1 MKRIVISLAFVALAL
16 PAVAQEAPD
25 FTTAEITLGLFQRDT
40 PGSSKF
46 LEYRDIPQGAVL
58 PFFQFKGRKG
68 EYNYDFYGYGVTQ
81 TDQRYNGVFQTET
94 WKFEGNYVGVPHNF
108 GNSGKS
114 PLNPT
119 NSTDQ
124 TEWRMSDT
132 LQGAIQTEVEGLASR
147 NYDTVLPIV
156 QPTLDAQPS
165 NIDLAP
171 AAQPNEPGVLVLSG
185 RQQLRHRRHVL
196 P

>member
-1 MKRIVISLAFVALAL
+1 MKRIVITLALVALAL

-25 FTTAEITLGLFQRDT
+25 FTTAEITLGLWQRDT

-58 PFFQFKGRKG
+58 PFFQFAGRKG
-68 EYNYDFYGYGVTQ
+68 GYHYDFYGYGVTQ
-81 TDQRYNGVFQTET
+81 KDQQYSGI
-94 WKFEGNYVGVPHNF
+94 FEGKTWRFEGEYTGIPHNF

-132 LQGAIQTEVEGLASR
+132 LQGAIQTEVEALPAR
-147 NYDTVLPIV
+147 NYDTILPIV

-165 NIDLAP
+165 NIDLA
-171 AAQPNEPGVLVLSG
+171 AAA
-185 RQQLRHRRHVL
+185 
-196 P
+196 